1 MGISGAFLKELSAQR
16 AAALHELQEARA
28 AGNDGDA
35 ALALARLRDLDE
47 LLARSGSADVQLDG
61 DLVEAG

>member
-1 MGISGAFLKELSAQR
+1 MGISAAFLNELSAQR

-28 AGNDGDA
+28 AGNDADA
-35 ALALARLRDLDE
+35 ALAVARLRDRDE
-47 LLARSGSADVQLDG
+47 LLARTASSDVQLDG

>member
-1 MGISGAFLKELSAQR
+1 MGISAAFLNELSAQR

-28 AGNDGDA
+28 AGNDADA
-35 ALALARLRDLDE
+35 ALAVARLRDLDE
-47 LLARSGSADVQLDG
+47 LLARSASSDVQLDG